1 MSTDG
6 PLGARP
12 SWPHPGERG
21 GEDRRAPREDETDV
35 LIVGAGLIGCATAY
49 YLGREGVECLVV
61 DRGEVNRE
69 GSGANAGSLHIQIR
83 RPERAYSDETLRQF
97 IPMKVAAGR
106 LWAQIE
112 QELGCSVGLKVRG
125 GLLVAETDEE
135 LAVIREKVA
144 YERELGLETE
154 ALSASEMRAIA
165 PNLSEHLVGGSFDPA
180 EGLANPLLVTPAY
193 VRLATAHGARFRIHT
208 AVSAT
213 EALRGGGFLVT
224 TSTGMIR
231 AKRILN
237 AAGPWAGTLAA
248 MAGAPLPVE
257 GRVIQASV
265 TERREP
271 ILDQLIQHVRPA
283 LSLKQTTYGTFMI
296 GGGWPATTDPQTGR
310 PDIDPACV
318 AGNLGVALRV
328 LPMLRDVQV
337 VRTWLGVIA
346 HSLDRDGQRLQIFGE
361 IPSVPGYFVVA
372 GGTLFTMGPL
382 FSRLAAE
389 LMTTGRTSYPVDIF
403 HPERFG
409 FARSMSRRW

>member
-1 MSTDG
+1 MSPEGGQDG
-6 PLGARP
+6 RALGADLSYASDGAR
-12 SWPHPGERG
+12 
-21 GEDRRAPREDETDV
+21 DQTDV

-49 YLGREGVECLVV
+49 YLSREGVECLVV

-83 RPERAYSDETLRQF
+83 RPERAYADDTLRKF

-112 QELGCSVGLKVRG
+112 QELGCSVGLKVKG
-125 GLLVAETDEE
+125 GILVAETDEE
-135 LAVIREKVA
+135 LGIIREKVA

-154 ALSASEMRAIA
+154 TLSASEMREIA
-165 PNLSEHLVGGSFDPA
+165 PNLSGHLVGGSFDPA

-193 VRLATAHGARFRIHT
+193 VRLAAARGARFRIHT
-208 AVSAT
+208 AVTAT
-213 EALRGGGFLVT
+213 EALRSGGFLVT
-224 TSTGMIR
+224 TSRGTIR

-248 MAGAPLPVE
+248 MVGAPLPVE

-296 GGGWPATTDPQTGR
+296 GGGWPATIDPQTGR
-310 PDIDPACV
+310 PAIDPACL

-328 LPMLRDVQV
+328 LPTLRDVQV

-382 FSRLAAE
+382 FSRLVAE

-403 HPERFG
+403 HPDRFG
-409 FARSMSRRW
+409 RARSVPRM

>member
-1 MSTDG
+1 MRERDG
-6 PLGARP
+6 
-12 SWPHPGERG
+12 
-21 GEDRRAPREDETDV
+21 RAPSDETDV

-49 YLGREGVECLVV
+49 YLSREGVECLVV

-106 LWAQIE
+106 MWAQIE
-112 QELGCSVGLKVRG
+112 QELGCSVGLKIKG
-125 GLLVAETDEE
+125 GILVAETDEE

-154 ALSASEMRAIA
+154 VVPPSEMREIA
-165 PNLSEHLVGGSFDPA
+165 PHLSEHLVGGSFDPA

-193 VRLATAHGARFRIHT
+193 VRLATALGARFRIHT
-208 AVSAT
+208 AVTAI

-224 TSTGMIR
+224 TSTGAIR

-248 MAGAPLPVE
+248 MVGAPLPVE

-296 GGGWPATTDPQTGR
+296 GGGWPATTDPRTGR
-310 PDIDPACV
+310 PAIDPACV

-328 LPMLRDVQV
+328 LPTLRDVQV

-346 HSLDRDGQRLQIFGE
+346 HSVDLDGQRLQIFGE

-389 LMTTGRTSYPVDIF
+389 LLTTGKTSYPVDIF

-409 FARSMSRRW
+409 RARSVPRL